1 MRNKNSVTASQ
12 RGGQFNLIPVL
23 RAFPIQT
30 FKTKLDRQDPQ
41 EIQNKKNKTGSSR
54 NKKIIKDKL
63 KWS

>member
-30 FKTKLDRQDPQ
+30 FTKKLDRQDPQ
-41 EIQNKKNKTGSSR
+41 EIQNKKKKKTGSSR
-54 NKKIIKDKL
+54 NKDNKG
-63 KWS
+63 